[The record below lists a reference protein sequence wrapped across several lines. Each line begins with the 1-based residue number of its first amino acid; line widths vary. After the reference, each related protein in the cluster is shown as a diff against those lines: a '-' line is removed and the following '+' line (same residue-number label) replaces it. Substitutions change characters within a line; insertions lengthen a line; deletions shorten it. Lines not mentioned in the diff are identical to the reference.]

1 MWSYS
6 CWWWALQ
13 SHELRWGELKA
24 DLELFNWSPQE
35 QLCSWP
41 SRVLLFKETD
51 RFLSHSQ
58 SNFCS
63 LFVPIPPLPFIANSS
78 TWAMVKSLEMPCHA
92 VKFSAMNQISMIGC
106 EHIKKDR
113 DLRSSIFVGI
123 LVLIYNVTI
132 EMYLVQFGQCHVHP
146 SN

>member
-6 CWWWALQ
+6 CWWWDLQ
-13 SHELRWGELKA
+13 SNELRWGELKA

-63 LFVPIPPLPFIANSS
+63 LFFPIPPLPFIANSS

-113 DLRSSIFVGI
+113 FEKFHFCWNFSSNI
-123 LVLIYNVTI
+123 
-132 EMYLVQFGQCHVHP
+132 QCYHWDV
-146 SN
+146 SGSVWTMSCASF